1 MIMRFITI
9 LMTMFFLSSLNVSA
23 GGSVGGNLNGKR
35 EGAIEPLVE
44 ELRKAKFGKSN
55 KVRHEKRRGKK
66 AKRG

>member
-1 MIMRFITI
+1 MRFITI

-23 GGSVGGNLNGKR
+23 NGVGGNLNGKR

-55 KVRHEKRRGKK
+55 KVRHEKRSGKK
-66 AKRG
+66 AKRN